1 MEGSRKRHLAIIG
14 FIFVVAVFFAGFIY
28 AVVFSSK
35 EKSDWNN
42 FQQRVAD
49 SRANPTGKR
58 QYNPD
63 VPILLHRDEVVTVGR
78 IQLIYRGKK
87 DHKIQ
92 IGVIIPALDPNAE
105 YLHSIDTER
114 AAEELRLGG
123 QYFRVVS
130 SRTAKLRLER
140 LRQQ

>member
-14 FIFVVAVFFAGFIY
+14 FILVVAVFFTGFIY

-49 SRANPTGKR
+49 SRASQTGRR

-63 VPILLHRDEVVTVGR
+63 VPILLNRDEVVSVGR

-87 DHKIQ
+87 NRKIQ

-105 YLHSIDTER
+105 YLHSIDAER
-114 AAEELRLGG
+114 AAEVIRLGG

-130 SRTAKLRLER
+130 SRTSKLKLER
-140 LRQQ
+140 LKQQ

>member
-14 FIFVVAVFFAGFIY
+14 FILVVAVFFTGFIY

-49 SRANPTGKR
+49 SRANQTGKR

-63 VPILLHRDEVVTVGR
+63 VPILLHRDEVVSVGR

-87 DHKIQ
+87 DRKIQ

-105 YLHSIDTER
+105 YLHSVDADRSLEK
-114 AAEELRLGG
+114 LRLGG
-123 QYFRVVS
+123 EYFRVIS
-130 SRTAKLRLER
+130 SSNSRLKLER
-140 LRQQ
+140 FKP